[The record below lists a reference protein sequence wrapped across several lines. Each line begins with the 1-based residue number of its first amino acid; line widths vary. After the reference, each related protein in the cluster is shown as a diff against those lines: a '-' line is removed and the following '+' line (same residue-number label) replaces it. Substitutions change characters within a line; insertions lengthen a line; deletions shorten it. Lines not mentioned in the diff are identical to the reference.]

1 MPEKKMTEIGVVMEP
16 VPKCSAEMAI
26 RIEDMGFDSILCP
39 DTQNL
44 SADPYGQLSL
54 MADRT
59 KKIKLGTGVT
69 HPVTRATAVTASAMA
84 SLQEESGG
92 RAICGIGRGDSSAAH
107 IGKRQATTKE
117 LRDCIQTIQSYFRGE
132 SIDVGTMQ
140 SPIRWIDPDLIPPVP
155 MDVACTGPKTIQMAC
170 EVSERVSF
178 AVGSAHE
185 RVSWAMDT
193 ALEHIEKIGKER
205 DEIKI
210 GAYINLICDPN
221 EEKAISMAR
230 MLAGLVAHFTAMKNA
245 PIDHLPPS
253 LQKISNSLQTE
264 YDMKN
269 HSSEK
274 GSHLELIDDDFIDW
288 FTISGSSEKCIDR
301 LSALIDLGL
310 DHIYL
315 LGGSPIAEP
324 REARLRAMVDQ
335 TEIFANEVL
344 PHFK

>member
-1 MPEKKMTEIGVVMEP
+1 MTEIGVVMEP
-16 VPKCSAEMAI
+16 VPKCSADMAI
-26 RIEDMGFDSILCP
+26 RIENMGFDSILCP

-44 SADPYGQLSL
+44 SADPYGQLTL
-54 MADRT
+54 MAHHT
-59 KKIKLGTGVT
+59 KSIKLGTGVT

-84 SLQEESGG
+84 SLQEESDG

-117 LRDCIQTIQSYFRGE
+117 LKDSIQTIQSYFRGE

-140 SPIRWIDPDLIPPVP
+140 SPIRWIDPDIIPPVP
-155 MDVACTGPKTIQMAC
+155 IDVACTGPKTIQMAC

-178 AVGSAHE
+178 AVGSSYD
-185 RVSWAMDT
+185 RLSWAMNT
-193 ALEHIEKIGKER
+193 AIEHIEKIGRKR
-205 DEIKI
+205 DEVKI
-210 GAYINLICDPN
+210 GAYINLICDPD
-221 EEKAISMAR
+221 EKRAIGMAR

-253 LQKISNSLQTE
+253 LQKISNSLQTQ

-288 FTISGSSEKCIDR
+288 FTISGPSEKCIDR
-301 LSALIDLGL
+301 LSGLIELGL

-315 LGGSPIAEP
+315 LGGSPVAEP
-324 REARLRAMVDQ
+324 RDARLRAMVDQ
-335 TEIFANEVL
+335 TEIFADQVL